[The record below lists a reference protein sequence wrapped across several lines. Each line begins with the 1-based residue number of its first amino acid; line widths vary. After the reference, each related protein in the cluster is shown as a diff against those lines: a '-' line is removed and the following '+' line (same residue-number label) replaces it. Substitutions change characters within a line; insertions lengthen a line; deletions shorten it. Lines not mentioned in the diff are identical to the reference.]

1 MDITLLHSAQVW
13 LFWKDL
19 FEILLIKFQ
28 CYLFVS
34 NNHEYIYLEFK
45 YSKFS

>member
-1 MDITLLHSAQVW
+1 MDLTLLHSVQVW
-13 LFWKDL
+13 LFWKYL

-28 CYLFVS
+28 CCLFVC
-34 NNHEYIYLEFK
+34 NNDEYNYLEFK